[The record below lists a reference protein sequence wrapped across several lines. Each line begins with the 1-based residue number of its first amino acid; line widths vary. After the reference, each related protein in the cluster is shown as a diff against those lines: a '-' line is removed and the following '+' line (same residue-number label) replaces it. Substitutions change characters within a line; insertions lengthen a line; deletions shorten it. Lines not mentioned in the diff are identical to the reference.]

1 MLNLSVAPSIKTPT
15 ENSAATS
22 DSGLLGITDP
32 VSEEFSS
39 ILEREVSQKADSRQ
53 TSTTGN
59 NTKTEEQPKETET
72 TPAENVNAE
81 TTKTAAPDNPG
92 SFIQNLINDPTLG
105 FKPNQPI
112 NQLSTLPE
120 PALKSPLADLLG
132 TKLPT
137 QLSPLS
143 SQNIEAGIN
152 PAFPAVNQLLQ
163 QTQAAGNLNSQAN
176 QFWQMME
183 TANSA
188 ANGRLLPLS
197 SELSEAIAIDTNE
210 SLPSIFE
217 ESNASQSQ
225 GLSNALAASS
235 STASTSE
242 VHVHQPVGQAKWGGE
257 FAQKVVWL
265 TSQQQQVA
273 EIHLNP
279 AHLGPVD
286 VMLTI
291 TQDQA
296 TAQFLSPHSAVREA
310 IEQALPKLREMM
322 AENGIQLG
330 NVMIGADSFQQENRQ
345 QHADHSDKGNSHVTD
360 STQSKPVNQI
370 EAIAAPARHHGIVN
384 TYA

>member
-1 MLNLSVAPSIKTPT
+1 MLNMSVAPSIKAPAG
-15 ENSAATS
+15 NPAAMP
-22 DSGLLGITDP
+22 DSGLLGASEP
-32 VSEEFSS
+32 VSEEFSN
-39 ILEREVSQKADSRQ
+39 ILEREVSQTADSHQ
-53 TSTTGN
+53 QSTNGN
-59 NTKTEEQPKETET
+59 NAKTKEQPKEAET
-72 TPAENVNAE
+72 TTAENVNAE
-81 TTKTAAPDNPG
+81 TAKTAAAENPS
-92 SFIQNLINDPTLG
+92 SFIQNLLTDPTLG
-105 FKPNQPI
+105 FRPNQSI
-112 NQLSTLPE
+112 DQLSKLPE
-120 PALKSPLADLLG
+120 PVLKAPLADILG

-137 QLSPLS
+137 QLNPMASHNS
-143 SQNIEAGIN
+143 EAALN

-188 ANGRLLPLS
+188 ANGRLLPLAN
-197 SELSEAIAIDTNE
+197 ELSEAITIDTNE

-225 GLSNALAASS
+225 GLSNTTITSS

-257 FAQKVVWL
+257 FSQKVVWL

-279 AHLGPVD
+279 AHLGPVE

-330 NVMIGADSFQQENRQ
+330 NVMVGSDSFQQENRQ
-345 QHADHSDKGNSHVTD
+345 QHAGHSDRGNPHVTD
-360 STQSKPVNQI
+360 SAQSKSTNQI
-370 EAIAAPARHHGIVN
+370 EAIAAPTRHQGIVN

>member
-1 MLNLSVAPSIKTPT
+1 MLNMSVAPSIKTPT
-15 ENSAATS
+15 ENSNAMA
-22 DSGLLGITDP
+22 DSGLLGISEP
-32 VSEEFSS
+32 ISEEFSN
-39 ILEREVSQKADSRQ
+39 ILEREVSQTANPREASNSGK
-53 TSTTGN
+53 
-59 NTKTEEQPKETET
+59 NTKNEEQPKETET
-72 TPAENVNAE
+72 TSAE
-81 TTKTAAPDNPG
+81 TANVETAKTAPADNI
-92 SFIQNLINDPTLG
+92 SNFIQNLLSDPTLG
-105 FKPNQPI
+105 FRSNQPL

-120 PALKSPLADLLG
+120 PVLKTPLADMLG

-137 QLSPLS
+137 ILNPST
-143 SQNIEAGIN
+143 SQNAEAVLN

-163 QTQAAGNLNSQAN
+163 QTQAGGNLNSQAD

-183 TANSA
+183 SANSA
-188 ANGRLLPLS
+188 SNGKLLPLT
-197 SELSEAIAIDTNE
+197 SELSEAIAINTND
-210 SLPSIFE
+210 SFLSVPE
-217 ESNASQSQ
+217 ESNSQQSL
-225 GLSNALAASS
+225 GLSNAMSAVTSTSS
-235 STASTSE
+235 SSE
-242 VHVHQPVGQAKWGGE
+242 IQVNQPVGQAKWGGE

-279 AHLGPVD
+279 AHLGPVE

-330 NVMIGADSFQQENRQ
+330 NVMVGSDSFQQENRQ
-345 QHADHSDKGNSHVTD
+345 QQAGHSDKGNASMTNARAETT
-360 STQSKPVNQI
+360 TQTETLTTPV
-370 EAIAAPARHHGIVN
+370 RHQGIVN